1 MKNLEF
7 EKPELKEINY
17 NNIVSGASCP
27 DGTYQDGSG
36 DCDPDRGTF

>member
-1 MKNLEF
+1 MEDF
-7 EKPELKEINY
+7 DYQIPELKEVNY
-17 NNIVSGASCP
+17 NNLVSGASCP